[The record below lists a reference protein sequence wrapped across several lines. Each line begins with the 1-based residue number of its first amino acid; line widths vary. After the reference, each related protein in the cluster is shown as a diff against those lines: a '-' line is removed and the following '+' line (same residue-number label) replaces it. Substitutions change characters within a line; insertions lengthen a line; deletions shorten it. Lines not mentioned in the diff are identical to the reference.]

1 MKPGSKAF
9 IIDAQGRQK
18 IMPFLKSVSDSL
30 IWIPKRDD
38 RQYTIGDVI
47 IVSSFRVN
55 TEIKTE
61 KVNPFGNLFL
71 EEWSNRKKKIHGWMY
86 NLDKCHVL
94 IYNFLNSDECYG
106 FPFQKTKEWFMKNK
120 ERFVLK
126 EQNKYSQHN
135 DSWGRLVPID
145 VLIQEVGMLHFPL
158 YNPAWQE
165 KWNQLIEGIENAS
178 S

>member
-1 MKPGSKAF
+1 MPSSND
-9 IIDAQGRQK
+9 IILNP
-18 IMPFLKSVSDSL
+18 IISEKSV
-30 IWIPKRDD
+30 R
-38 RQYTIGDVI
+38 
-47 IVSSFRVN
+47 
-55 TEIKTE
+55 
-61 KVNPFGNLFL
+61 
-71 EEWSNRKKKIHGWMY
+71 
-86 NLDKCHVL
+86 
-94 IYNFLNSDECYG
+94 
-106 FPFQKTKEWFMKNK
+106 
-120 ERFVLK
+120 LK